1 MHPIEN
7 IMQTTMTQI
16 KEMVDVNTIVGDAVI
31 SPDGSTIIPVSK
43 VSFGFVA
50 GGGEYNQT
58 SKDQANQ
65 DQNSEKPFA
74 GGAGAGISIQPMG
87 FVIVNDESIRMLSFG
102 QKNMYDK
109 AIETI
114 SQIITDIRNMFK
126 DKEYEQDNF

>member
-31 SPDGSTIIPVSK
+31 TPDGSTIIPVSK

-50 GGGEYNQT
+50 GGGEYETGGQNIEETNQ
-58 SKDQANQ
+58 
-65 DQNSEKPFA
+65 KPFA

-87 FVIVNDESIRMLSFG
+87 FVIVSDESIRMMSFG
-102 QKNMYDK
+102 QKNIYDK
-109 AIETI
+109 AIETLPQLI
-114 SQIITDIRNMFK
+114 AEIRNMFK
-126 DKEYEQDNF
+126 DKEYEKDDF